1 MKTLF
6 NQIRPIPN
14 VLLNKFTSKVSRQ
27 SSPLTCLFGI
37 ILWLS
42 ASFNIVLC
50 IIYLLRSVEFGSFVS
65 ITLLISFFYLA
76 FTSLASNFEISSRK
90 EQHFMEYDV

>member
-1 MKTLF
+1 MKTLL

-14 VLLNKFTSKVSRQ
+14 ILLTPFTSKVSRQ
-27 SSPLTCLFGI
+27 SSPLACLFGI

-50 IIYLLRSVEFGSFVS
+50 IIYLLRNVEFGSFVS

-76 FTSLASNFEISSRK
+76 FTSLASNFDISSSK
-90 EQHFMEYDV
+90 EHHVMEYDS